1 MATKQQID
9 FSTYVERDLTKSV
22 IDWSTISKTL
32 SDDLIKLKEDR
43 AAKKAEIE
51 KNTIEAD
58 TILNTLEQ
66 YDNADLGSLALGMS
80 KESAE
85 FLRVQN
91 DLFKRGLISQTEFA
105 QAKQR
110 VLADW
115 KQFSN
120 VSKQWNDDY
129 AEYVKRIDDG
139 QASNLEQWLN
149 EQNVAFGNL
158 ENIQGYVNPQTGR
171 LSLVEVDQLIPG
183 LKLSTLRLTQYNM

>member
-120 VSKQWNDDY
+120 VSKQWNDSRCFKTDKKY
-129 AEYVKRIDDG
+129 D
-139 QASNLEQWLN
+139 QL
-149 EQNVAFGNL
+149 VAKHGWR
-158 ENIQGYVNPQTGR
+158 QGR
-171 LSLVEVDQLIPG
+171 LLQ
-183 LKLSTLRLTQYNM
+183 N

>member
-51 KNTIEAD
+51 QNTIEAD

-105 QAKQR
+105 
-110 VLADW
+110 
-115 KQFSN
+115 
-120 VSKQWNDDY
+120 
-129 AEYVKRIDDG
+129 
-139 QASNLEQWLN
+139 
-149 EQNVAFGNL
+149 
-158 ENIQGYVNPQTGR
+158 
-171 LSLVEVDQLIPG
+171 
-183 LKLSTLRLTQYNM
+183 